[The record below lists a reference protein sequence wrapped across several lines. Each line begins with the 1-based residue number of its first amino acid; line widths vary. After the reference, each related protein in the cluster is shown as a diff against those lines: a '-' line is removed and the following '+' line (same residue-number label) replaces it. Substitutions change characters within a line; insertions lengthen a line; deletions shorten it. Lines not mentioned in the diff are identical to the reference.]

1 MQLLQS
7 FYAKGK
13 LLITGEYAVLDGALA
28 LAIPTKLGQSLEIY
42 STNHQK
48 LEWRSYDFDQTL
60 WFECVFNSD
69 LEVLSSN
76 DANKARVLQ
85 NILQQTILQNPSF
98 SKELF
103 GKLVKTKLE
112 FNRLWGFGSS
122 STLIHLIG
130 QWAQINPYKLLE
142 NTFGGSGYD
151 IACAKASGPITFQI
165 INREPKVQPAK
176 INTQFFD
183 QFHFIYLGEKQTSQ
197 KEITKYSQLK
207 FDREEFSIQVSNI
220 TKKLISAQSVSEI
233 ISLLE
238 THENMLSNTLG
249 YPTVQESRFS
259 SIPGSFKSLG
269 AWGGDFVLYTG
280 DSSNLNQIKA
290 LGYSTII
297 SWKEMF

>member
-1 MQLLQS
+1 MQLHQS

-28 LAIPTKLGQSLEIY
+28 LAIPTKLGQHLEIY
-42 STNHQK
+42 STYHQN
-48 LEWRSYDFDQTL
+48 LVWRSYDYDQTM
-60 WFECVFNSD
+60 WFECIFNSD
-69 LEVLSSN
+69 LMIISSN
-76 DANKARVLQ
+76 DANKALVLK
-85 NILQQTILQNPSF
+85 NILKQTILQNPRF

-130 QWAQINPYKLLE
+130 QWAEINPYKLLE

-151 IACAKASGPITFQI
+151 IACAEALGPITFQI
-165 INREPKVQPAK
+165 INGEPKVRPAEIK
-176 INTQFFD
+176 TQYFD

-238 THENMLSNTLG
+238 THENILSKTLG
-249 YPTVQESRFS
+249 YPRVKENRFS

-280 DSSNLNQIKA
+280 DSENLNQIKA
-290 LGYSTII
+290 LGFSTII
-297 SWKEMF
+297 SWKDMF